1 MSTLGIG
8 RRITLLGV
16 VLAGALSSQAALAA
30 KRSPPPAAAPAPVEA
45 APASEPV
52 APASEPAAPA
62 ADPLALPA
70 VAPDPVTALSPRL
83 LPTDGVVADRVVAV
97 VNDDVVLLSEV
108 YAFDTYIDE
117 QVAAGPD
124 PVVARAQAER
134 EVVDRILQQRL
145 VAQEVQ
151 RLSLEVNDQEIDR
164 NIDDIAQR
172 NGLDRDQLRA
182 EVEKEMTW
190 AAYRAE
196 LAKGLQ
202 EMKFAQSVL
211 RPRINITE
219 DELRDAFIRMTSDS
233 PQVADVMAIFL
244 SWPVGGDE
252 AAREALR
259 QKAAK
264 VSAEASA
271 GDFAAVSKQYDEGPF
286 GAVGGEMGK
295 FKPGEL
301 VGALDEAVQRTAT
314 GAVSS
319 PVETAQGIFLL
330 KVAARTAGDTDFE
343 AMRPKLEEAVFESR
357 MAEEEERWFQQARRA
372 AAIRVL
378 L

>member
-1 MSTLGIG
+1 VI
-8 RRITLLGV
+8 
-16 VLAGALSSQAALAA
+16 
-30 KRSPPPAAAPAPVEA
+30 
-45 APASEPV
+45 
-52 APASEPAAPA
+52 
-62 ADPLALPA
+62 
-70 VAPDPVTALSPRL
+70 
-83 LPTDGVVADRVVAV
+83 ADRVVAV

-108 YAFDTYIDE
+108 YAFDTYINE
-117 QVAAGPD
+117 QVAAGSD
-124 PVVARAQAER
+124 AAAARAVAER

-172 NGLDRDQLRA
+172 NGLERDQLRA

-219 DELRDAFIRMTSDS
+219 DELRDAFIRMTSDA

-252 AAREALR
+252 AAREAVRR
-259 QKAAK
+259 QAAK

-271 GDFAAVSKQYDEGPF
+271 GDFGAVSKLYDEGPF

-319 PVETAQGIFLL
+319 PVETPQGIFLL
-330 KVAARTAGDTDFE
+330 KVAARTSGDTDFE

-372 AAIRVL
+372 AAIRIL

>member
-1 MSTLGIG
+1 M
-8 RRITLLGV
+8 
-16 VLAGALSSQAALAA
+16 LSSVILLASLTARPAMAA
-30 KRSPPPAAAPAPVEA
+30 KPPVAPVQPAAQPLAVPDGTAVAAPAE
-45 APASEPV
+45 PASP
-52 APASEPAAPA
+52 PI
-62 ADPLALPA
+62 ALP
-70 VAPDPVTALSPRL
+70 PRL
-83 LPTDGVVADRVVAV
+83 LSTDGVVADRVVAV

-124 PVVARAQAER
+124 AAAARAQAER

-252 AAREALR
+252 AAREVVR

-264 VSAEASA
+264 VSAEATA

-301 VGALDEAVQRTAT
+301 VGALDEAVQHTAT
-314 GAVSS
+314 GAVSA

-330 KVAARTAGDTDFE
+330 KVASRAAGDTDFE
-343 AMRPKLEEAVFESR
+343 AMRPKLEEAVFQSR

-372 AAIRVL
+372 AAIRIL